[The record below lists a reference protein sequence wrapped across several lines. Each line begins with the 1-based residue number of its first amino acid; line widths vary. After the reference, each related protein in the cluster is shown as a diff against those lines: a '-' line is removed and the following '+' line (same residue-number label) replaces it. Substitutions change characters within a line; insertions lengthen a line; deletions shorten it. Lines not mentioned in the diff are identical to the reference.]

1 MLFGYCPYSHCN
13 IKELIDVYNTERGGV
28 EIPSEKYPISAV
40 TEMMLRR
47 MLEKD
52 QFRRISWEDFLYE
65 YDITPQGTINKKEK
79 DF

>member
-1 MLFGYCPYSHCN
+1 
-13 IKELIDVYNTERGGV
+13 
-28 EIPSEKYPISAV
+28 
-40 TEMMLRR
+40 MMLSR

-65 YDITPQGTINKKEK
+65 YEITPQGILNKKEK